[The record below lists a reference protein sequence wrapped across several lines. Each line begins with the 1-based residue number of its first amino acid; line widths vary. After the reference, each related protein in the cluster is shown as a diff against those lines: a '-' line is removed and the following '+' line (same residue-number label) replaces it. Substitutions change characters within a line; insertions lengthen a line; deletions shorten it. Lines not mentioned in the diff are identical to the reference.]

1 MTELKNESQAL
12 AAALLLSVTA
22 PTDSIA
28 ADVNN
33 QAELIAANMPPADV
47 EIVKD
52 VLEVALSIL
61 QELEEDID

>member
-1 MTELKNESQAL
+1 MAELKNEPQAL

-22 PTDSIA
+22 PTDSLA

-61 QELEEDID
+61 QK

>member
-1 MTELKNESQAL
+1 MAELKNESQAL

-28 ADVNN
+28 ADIDY
-33 QAELIAANMPPADV
+33 QAELIAASMPPADV